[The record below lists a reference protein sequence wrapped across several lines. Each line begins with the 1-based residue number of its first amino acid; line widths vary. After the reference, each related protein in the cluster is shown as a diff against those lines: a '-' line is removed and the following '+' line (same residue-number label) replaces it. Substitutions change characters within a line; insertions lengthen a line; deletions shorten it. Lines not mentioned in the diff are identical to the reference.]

1 MLRSAIACFMLA
13 FVGIAQAQ
21 TSISIDVVLN
31 QPDAGGTLRLVLCAD
46 GASYAS
52 ERGCVLK
59 YGKAIGPIVHLQFPG
74 ISPGT
79 YAVKVFHDVNDN
91 GVLDTNWIGIPK
103 EPYGFSN
110 DAMGTFGPPSFEQAS
125 FKVGAG
131 TNAVRIRMKG

>member
-1 MLRSAIACFMLA
+1 MLRSAMVCSMLVFA
-13 FVGIAQAQ
+13 LGAQAQ
-21 TSISIDVVLN
+21 TSLAIDMVLN
-31 QPDAGGTLRLVLCAD
+31 QPDAGGTLRLVLCPD
-46 GASYAS
+46 EASYTS
-52 ERGCVLK
+52 EKGCLLK
-59 YGKAIGPIVHLQFPG
+59 YVEAIGPVVHLRLPD

-91 GVLDTNWIGIPK
+91 GVLDANWIGIPK

-131 TNAVRIRMKG
+131 TNALRIRMKG